1 MRGKEVIEA
10 NNKLYE
16 IYRVLPEEFVT
27 KHPDGV
33 DILKKLWHCDR
44 AFKNKGK
51 YYFVRDIID
60 VEYETINSN

>member
-16 IYRVLPEEFVT
+16 IYRVLPEEFV
-27 KHPDGV
+27 KKRPDGV
-33 DILKKLWHCDR
+33 DILKRLWHCDR
-44 AFKNKGK
+44 AFKNQGK